1 MTTDGYKADLITAPE
16 VYGETGKS
24 ARIMAVSSE
33 STPPES
39 TSPDGVPPDSLP
51 LLLSPTRVASELSMS
66 KQFVYREIREGRIP
80 AIRFGR
86 KVRVHRDTVLK
97 MAAGE
102 DVSGSGSSKQG
113 EK

>member
-1 MTTDGYKADLITAPE
+1 MTTGGYEADSITVPG
-16 VYGETGKS
+16 VYGETGES

-33 STPPES
+33 ST
-39 TSPDGVPPDSLP
+39 SPGSLP
-51 LLLSPTRVASELSMS
+51 LLLSPTRVATELSMS
-66 KQFVYREIREGRIP
+66 RNFIYREIRKGRIP
-80 AIRFGR
+80 VTRFGR

-102 DVSGSGSSKQG
+102 DVSANGSSKQG